1 MRWAKGSF
9 YLLLLAVVLVACSQ
23 AEPAQQPDRDE
34 QVAETQ
40 ESVLSTEEGMASH
53 YSQDQDGAKT
63 ANGEIYRD
71 AALTAAHKT
80 LPFGTRVKTT
90 NLENGKSVIVVINDR
105 GPYGEGLIID
115 LSYSAAIEIDMI
127 ESGTVRIKVEVLE

>member
-1 MRWAKGSF
+1 MRSR
-9 YLLLLAVVLVACSQ
+9 LLLLPVVLTAVALTACSQ

-34 QVAETQ
+34 PVTETQ

-53 YSQDQDGAKT
+53 YSPDQEGAKT
-63 ANGEIYRD
+63 ANGEIYRN

-80 LPFGTRVKTT
+80 LPFDTRVKAT

-115 LSYSAAIEIDMI
+115 LSYSAAQAIDMV
-127 ESGTVRIKVEVLE
+127 ESGIVPIRVEVLE